1 MANTTTL
8 TGLIPDLYEAMD
20 IVARELTGM
29 IPSVTLNASSARAAV
44 SQAIRSY
51 VAPAAA
57 AETASPDRLPP
68 DTGAQTIGTNSLV
81 ITASR
86 VVPFQWTGEEE
97 LQVGAAHGRRSIQ
110 RDQVAQAIRT
120 LVNEIEANLW
130 KTAKEGA
137 SRCVGTIGNEV
148 FKYVLGL
155 GLGDAALV
163 RRVLVDNGCPMTDL
177 SLVIG
182 SYEGLNLRQQATLPA
197 LGGDPG
203 AMQLRDQ
210 GILIPLSGMAVRESY
225 AVGAPVVGTTSATVN
240 TAAYAVGATEFTLS
254 AAACALVK
262 GDIISFA
269 GDTVT
274 KYTIT
279 GGTLANAGT
288 LQIGAPG
295 LRTAISGSAS
305 PAITIITAANR
316 NIALHRSAIQLALRA
331 PAVPE
336 EGDSADDRT
345 VLTDP
350 RTGISLEF
358 AMYKQYRRVRYE
370 VGAAFGSAVMKSDFI
385 AQLYGKTG

>member
-137 SRCVGTIGNEV
+137 SRCVGTVGNEV

-240 TAAYAVGATEFTLS
+240 TAAYSVGATEFTLS

-262 GDIISFA
+262 GDIINFA
-269 GDTVT
+269 GDTAN

>member
-225 AVGAPVVGTTSATVN
+225 AVGAPVVGTTTATVN

-269 GDTVT
+269 GDTAS

>member
-225 AVGAPVVGTTSATVN
+225 AVGTLVVGTTSATVN

-269 GDTVT
+269 GDTAS